1 MRTKTKIGIIAF
13 MILIGVGMFLLF
25 AVINSLIVAT
35 LVSVVSIFIA
45 FGLLIWGAMMDG
57 KSNGV

>member
-1 MRTKTKIGIIAF
+1 